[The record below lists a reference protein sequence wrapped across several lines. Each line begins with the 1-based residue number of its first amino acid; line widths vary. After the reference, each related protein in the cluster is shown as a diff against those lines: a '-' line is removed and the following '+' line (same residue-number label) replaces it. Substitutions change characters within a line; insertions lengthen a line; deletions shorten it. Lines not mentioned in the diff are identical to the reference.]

1 MTNQWLATAALAG
14 IVNSLAAAAAL
25 TAATALLLRLL
36 PSVNASTRH
45 AAWWLCLMAVIAA
58 PLCRRTEDTQPAP
71 VKLVVEGQHADVS
84 AAPSL
89 RSAGLDAPRAA
100 IYREPA
106 TTSTA
111 LDPDAV
117 APVAVTVWLAGVF
130 FCLAR
135 LLRSYLW
142 LRGLKRRARPVP
154 DGSRMLA
161 WLERCPVGRGVRIAC
176 SEQIDVPI
184 ATGFLSP
191 AILLPARLDVHL
203 DAAEI
208 DEIVTHELAHLARR
222 DDWAQLAGRLIGV
235 ALWFHPVVRFILNR
249 ISRERE
255 MCCDEWVI
263 RSGGGARSYA
273 ESLLKLAEM
282 RRTGGAF
289 ALASSAAGSKCE
301 ITRRIE
307 AILRNTGEATTRI
320 SGMRL
325 GLAATVLGA
334 LAVLGAFLPG
344 VVTLAAQP
352 APAQVAPAPQA
363 APAPPAPP
371 AVKRP
376 PTPPSARK
384 PTIIPP
390 VSPGSHTS
398 RPNSLLGALKE
409 TGYGDLD
416 VDDIIVLKNNGIDAA
431 FLYEVRDSGAS
442 KLTVAELVRLRQHG
456 IRPSYMRE
464 LRTAFDGFTAN
475 DIIEFH
481 NNGVKPRL
489 IAAIQTLGY
498 GPYTPKE
505 LVEMSQHGVEPEFFE
520 GLKE

>member
-1 MTNQWLATAALAG
+1 MINQWLATAALAG

-36 PSVNASTRH
+36 PSVNASTRY
-45 AAWWLCLMAVIAA
+45 AAWWLCLMAVISA

-71 VKLVVEGQHADVS
+71 VKLVVEFQHIDA
-84 AAPSL
+84 ATAPSVL
-89 RSAGLDAPRAA
+89 APAPRSAVLHEPPTAA
-100 IYREPA
+100 
-106 TTSTA
+106 TA

-117 APVAVTVWLAGVF
+117 APVAVTVWLCGVF

-142 LRGLKRRARPVP
+142 LRGLKRRARPAP

-222 DDWAQLAGRLIGV
+222 DDWAQLAGQLIGA

-282 RRTGGAF
+282 RRAGGAF
-289 ALASSAAGSKCE
+289 ALASSAAGSKSE

-307 AILRNTGEATTRI
+307 AILRNTGAATTRI

-325 GLAATVLGA
+325 GLAATALGA

-352 APAQVAPAPQA
+352 SPPQVAPAPQA
-363 APAPPAPP
+363 APAPPALP

-384 PTIIPP
+384 PT
-390 VSPGSHTS
+390 
-398 RPNSLLGALKE
+398 
-409 TGYGDLD
+409 
-416 VDDIIVLKNNGIDAA
+416 
-431 FLYEVRDSGAS
+431 
-442 KLTVAELVRLRQHG
+442 
-456 IRPSYMRE
+456 
-464 LRTAFDGFTAN
+464 
-475 DIIEFH
+475 
-481 NNGVKPRL
+481 
-489 IAAIQTLGY
+489 
-498 GPYTPKE
+498 
-505 LVEMSQHGVEPEFFE
+505 
-520 GLKE
+520 